1 MLSFLDSL
9 REITFASIALRMIMS
24 FLCGGLIGIERE
36 YKRRA
41 AGFRTHILICLG
53 AAITTMTSQYLA
65 LVMNFSTD
73 LGRLGAQV
81 IAGIGFIGAG
91 SILVTRRQRVKGL
104 TTAAGLWAAA
114 IIGLCFGAGFYEGGV
129 IATVL
134 ILLAELLFSKVEA
147 AILYRVPEINLY
159 VECAEKV
166 GLDVV
171 LELFQQEQVKLLS
184 MEVMRASGEGHGN
197 TSAILSVRLPKKY
210 RAETL
215 LLKLN
220 GLQSVVAAEEL

>member
-1 MLSFLDSL
+1 MLAFWEPM
-9 REITFASIALRMIMS
+9 REIAFASIALRMILS
-24 FLCGGLIGIERE
+24 FLCGGLIGLERE

-65 LVMNFSTD
+65 LVMGFHTD

-114 IIGLCFGAGFYEGGV
+114 IIGLCFGAGFYEGG
-129 IATVL
+129 IMATAL
-134 ILLAELLFSKVEA
+134 ILVAEIVFAKVET
-147 AILYRVPEINLY
+147 AILNRVPEINLY
-159 VECAEKV
+159 VECAEKS
-166 GLDVV
+166 GIETLM
-171 LELFQQEQVKLLS
+171 ELMEREQVKVLTA
-184 MEVMRASGEGHGN
+184 EVMRASGEGLGN
-197 TSAILSVRLPKKY
+197 ISAIFSIRLPKKY
-210 RAETL
+210 QAETL
-215 LLKLN
+215 LLKIN
-220 GLQSVVAAEEL
+220 GLQVVVAAEEL

>member
-1 MLSFLDSL
+1 MLSSLDSL
-9 REITFASIALRMIMS
+9 RDITFVSIALRMVMS

-53 AAITTMTSQYLA
+53 AAVTTLTSQYLA
-65 LVMNFSTD
+65 MVMHFNTD

-104 TTAAGLWAAA
+104 TTAAGLWSAA
-114 IIGLCFGAGFYEGGV
+114 IIGLCLGAGFYEGGV

-147 AILYRVPEINLY
+147 AVLYRVPEVNLY
-159 VECAEKV
+159 VECLEKS
-166 GLDVV
+166 GLDAV
-171 LELFQQEQVKLLS
+171 LELLEQEQVKLLT
-184 MEVMRASGEGHGN
+184 MEVVRASGEGHGN
-197 TSAILSVRLPKKY
+197 ISAVLSVRLPKKY

-215 LLKLN
+215 LLRLSA
-220 GLQSVVAAEEL
+220 LQPVIVAEEL